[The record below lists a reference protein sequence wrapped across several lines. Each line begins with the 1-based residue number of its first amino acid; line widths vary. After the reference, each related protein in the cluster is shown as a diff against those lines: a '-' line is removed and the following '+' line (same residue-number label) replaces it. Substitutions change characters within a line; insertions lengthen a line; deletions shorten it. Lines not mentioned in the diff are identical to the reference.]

1 MADSFKAVFLSY
13 ASEDLQAARRI
24 CDTLRAAGIE
34 VWFDQ
39 SALRGGDAWDA
50 SIRRQIRSCA
60 LFIPV
65 ISANAHAREEGY
77 FRLEWKLA
85 VDRSHLMAGTRAFLL
100 PVVIDDTPQ
109 EDERIPE
116 RFRELQWSRLP
127 DGKAPAGFV
136 QRVQQLLA
144 SFEPDAAATPR
155 PTAGAARLEV
165 DGRAPAPPARVAGAR
180 PVDTQTAAMPAASAR
195 RTVAWVVGLLCAIL
209 AAGILAIT
217 RLLPMR
223 SAAPVAPAPAAAAKF
238 GTAGTAAPAMTASDK
253 SIAVL
258 PFVDMSE
265 KHDQEYFSDGLA
277 EELIDRLAHNSE
289 LKVIAR
295 TSSFAFK
302 GKNEDMRAIAAK
314 LGVAHLLEGSVRKA
328 GAEMRITAQL
338 IRASDGVH
346 LWSETYDRKLT
357 DVFKVQDEIAGTVAS
372 ALQATLQGSTGSGGD
387 KTENME
393 AHNLY
398 LQGRYFAR
406 RATVDDMDSAVKY
419 LQQALQ
425 RDPNYAMA
433 WAELA
438 QAYVWIAQFGNQ
450 PVDVFT
456 EKGRAAAKTALRL
469 DPRQAEAHAALAR
482 ILNAYDFDWQGAQA
496 EVDQALALEPRN
508 PIALGIAASI
518 AMAMGDFDK
527 ALRLYQEEI
536 RVDPLDSQG
545 YLLLGLSLNAAHRLD
560 EAMAALQAGARIAP
574 GQIKLHFALAQ
585 VALAQGRPDEAYAYN
600 KDEQAPWYRLTGEA
614 IIEDARGN
622 RAAADAALA
631 EMIRTYSTTAAAQI
645 AEIYAQRGDRD
656 NAYKWIERGIA
667 ERDSGVRWLKFDP
680 LYAPLRGDPRYPLML
695 KKLGLPPG

>member
-1 MADSFKAVFLSY
+1 MSDSTRAVFLSY
-13 ASEDLQAARRI
+13 ASEDQEAARRI
-24 CDTLRAAGIE
+24 CDALRNAGVE

-60 LFIPV
+60 LFLPV

-85 VDRSHLMAGTRAFLL
+85 IDRSHLMAGTRAFLL
-100 PVVIDDTPQ
+100 PVVIDGTAQ

-127 DGKAPAGFV
+127 DGKVPATFV
-136 QRVQQLLA
+136 QRVQQLL
-144 SFEPDAAATPR
+144 SNFEPDAVGSPRSAAI
-155 PTAGAARLEV
+155 
-165 DGRAPAPPARVAGAR
+165 PARVASDGDLSPPSARGAGG
-180 PVDTQTAAMPAASAR
+180 APAAVKPASVR
-195 RTVAWVVGLLCAIL
+195 RTVAWVVALLCAIL
-209 AAGILAIT
+209 AIGILAIT

-223 SAAPVAPAPAAAAKF
+223 HAAPAAPVAANAGAANTVAPARAVD
-238 GTAGTAAPAMTASDK
+238 DK

-265 KHDQEYFSDGLA
+265 KRDQEYFSDGLA

-372 ALQATLQGSTGSGGD
+372 ALKTTLQGSTGPAGD
-387 KTENME
+387 KTASME

-419 LQQALQ
+419 FQQALQ
-425 RDPNYAMA
+425 LDPDYAVA
-433 WAELA
+433 WSALG

-450 PVDVFT
+450 PVAEYT
-456 EKGRAAAKTALRL
+456 EKARAASKTALRL
-469 DPRQAEAHAALAR
+469 DPRLAEPHATLAR
-482 ILNAYDFDWQGAQA
+482 VLNAYDFDWKGAQS
-496 EVDQALALEPRN
+496 EVDQSLALEPSN
-508 PIALGIAASI
+508 PTALGIAGSI
-518 AMAMGDFDK
+518 AMALGNTDK
-527 ALRLYQEEI
+527 ALQLFRDVI
-536 RVDPLDSQG
+536 RIDPLDSGG
-545 YLLLGLSLNAAHRLD
+545 YLLLGLSLWAANRID
-560 EAMAALQAGARIAP
+560 ESMATLQAGARIAP
-574 GQIKLHFALAQ
+574 GQIKIHFALGQ
-585 VALAQGRPDEAYAYN
+585 VALVQKRMQEARAFN
-600 KDEQAPWYRLTGEA
+600 DAEQAPWYRLTGEA
-614 IIEDARGN
+614 IIEDALGN
-622 RAAADAALA
+622 RAASDAALA
-631 EMIRTYSTTAAAQI
+631 RLIKDYADTALAQVAEVYSH
-645 AEIYAQRGDRD
+645 RGDRD
-656 NAYKWIERGIA
+656 NAYKWLERGIA

-680 LYAPLRGDPRYPLML
+680 LYAQLRSDPRYPLFL
-695 KKLGLPPG
+695 EKLGLPLH